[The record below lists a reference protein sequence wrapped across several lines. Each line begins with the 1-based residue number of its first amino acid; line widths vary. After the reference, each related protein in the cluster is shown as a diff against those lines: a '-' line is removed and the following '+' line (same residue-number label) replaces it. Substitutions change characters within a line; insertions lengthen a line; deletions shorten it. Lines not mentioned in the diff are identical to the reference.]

1 MHRQFG
7 FYLGLMVC
15 VWNVTFADGLS
26 YSNLVINFMLLK
38 QMFALEIAAS
48 NLFLPKN
55 AKGGDCWRLAL
66 A

>member
-38 QMFALEIAAS
+38 HMFALEIAAS